1 MDATLERIDRLVVMA
16 LEHLD
21 YVRGTDCERYAE
33 NMLESLVCE
42 RDRYAF
48 YLSLLN

>member
-1 MDATLERIDRLVVMA
+1 MDVTLERIDRLIVMA

-21 YVRGTDCERYAE
+21 HVRGTESERYAE
-33 NMLESLVCE
+33 NMLESLVCQRE
-42 RDRYAF
+42 RYTY